1 MPLVRTSLARLKR
14 LAKIAAIAAIA
25 FAVMGIIYEQIG
37 RWQDR
42 KQLPQIGRSVDIGGR
57 SLNLYC
63 SGEGSPTVIFES
75 NWGSP
80 GYLWVRLQ
88 RQVAAFTRA
97 CWYDRA
103 GLGWSDPGPFPNH
116 SDSIAHD
123 LHDLLTAAEIG
134 PPYIL
139 VGHAMG
145 GFHVRVFRSYFPD
158 EVAGMVLVDPMNED
172 MTLAIHNHNEMFRPT
187 VLTVRQMIGGL
198 GLLRLLR
205 PSPGPPTNGFS
216 GEEWK
221 TLAGLYRQPKA
232 AKAAGGEPPM
242 WVNGELARATGNY
255 GDLPLVVLSAGIQ
268 DQEEDPKLDHDH
280 ARKLQLHAALARRSS
295 RGTHVVVAESG
306 HDIPVEAP
314 DAVITAIR
322 DVIKQSLAASH

>member
-1 MPLVRTSLARLKR
+1 MQAIRSIRSSLKR
-14 LAKIAAIAAIA
+14 LARVVAIA
-25 FAVMGIIYEQIG
+25 FSALVVTGIIYERIG
-37 RWQDR
+37 RWQDGKR
-42 KQLPQIGRSVDIGGR
+42 LSHIGRSVDIGGR

-63 SGEGSPTVIFES
+63 SGEGSPTVVFER

-80 GYLWVRLQ
+80 GYRWVRLQ
-88 RQVAAFTRA
+88 RDVATFTRA

-123 LHDLLTAAEIG
+123 LHNLLTAAKIG

-158 EVAGMVLVDPMNED
+158 EVAGMILVDPMNED
-172 MTLAIHNHNEMFRPT
+172 MTLRIHNHNEMFRPT
-187 VLTVRQMIGGL
+187 VLWTRRIVGAL
-198 GLLRLLR
+198 GLPRLLR
-205 PSPGPPTNGFS
+205 PSPGPPPKGFTDQ
-216 GEEWK
+216 EWM
-221 TLAGLYRQPKA
+221 TLVGLYRQPKA
-232 AKAAGGEPPM
+232 GLASGQEPPL

-255 GDLPLVVLSAGIQ
+255 GDLPLIVLSAGIQ

-280 ARKLQLHAALARRSS
+280 DWKLQLHAAMARRSS
-295 RGTHVVVAESG
+295 RGSHVVVVESG
-306 HDIPVEAP
+306 HDIPDEAP
-314 DAVITAIR
+314 EAVIAAIR
-322 DVIKQSLAASH
+322 DVIGQSQSMRH

>member
-1 MPLVRTSLARLKR
+1 MPPKLKR

-25 FAVMGIIYEQIG
+25 LAIMGIIYEQIG

-42 KQLPQIGRSVDIGGR
+42 KHLPQIGRSVDIGGR

-63 SGEGSPTVIFES
+63 SGEGSPTVIFEG

-80 GYLWVRLQ
+80 GYRWVRLQ

-123 LHDLLTAAEIG
+123 LHNLLTAAGIA

-187 VLTVRQMIGGL
+187 VLAVRQIIGGL

-205 PSPGPPTNGFS
+205 PSPGPPRNGFT

-221 TLAGLYRQPKA
+221 TMVGLYRQPKA
-232 AKAAGGEPPM
+232 AWADGAEPPI
-242 WVNGELARATGNY
+242 WVNGELARATGTY

-280 ARKLQLHAALARRSS
+280 DRKLGLHAALARRST
-295 RGTHVVVAESG
+295 RGSHVIVAESG
-306 HDIPVEAP
+306 HDIPDEAP
-314 DAVITAIR
+314 DAVIAAIR
-322 DVIKQSLAASH
+322 DVMKQSQPISH